1 MAHNIVK
8 DYVEHDRK
16 NIKEY
21 IDIITE
27 KKLVGK
33 ICEMIVDTYINV
45 RYYDMYERVKKNP
58 IDNIENYV
66 IENYKKKIS
75 DKNKEKNVPYII
87 DALVVLRYVILYERY
102 NKDEKVQK
110 QLNDF
115 EDKLKNKYS
124 DKKTVVN
131 GLIKLIKENTY
142 KKEKTLNG
150 LLSNDFSATKKDT
163 NIKNVFD
170 MVFDNSIVIPDL
182 FSEIAID
189 RVYNKGVIS
198 EDKMMVFYL
207 LTTREI
213 AVDMEEF
220 NYDNKYLIDFTPSL
234 IDKKNKLKSLFKV
247 FDLDYLKD
255 RMILKVRY
263 TDYLEKKDDFDDLIH
278 DGYSLA
284 VIVNDSVGDNKTLL
298 KIFTYIILE
307 NDMYKKELREFDNII
322 LLK

>member
-8 DYVEHDRK
+8 DYIDHERK
-16 NIKEY
+16 SIREY

-27 KKLVGK
+27 KKLVSK
-33 ICEMIVDTYINV
+33 ICDMIVDTYIDV
-45 RYYDMYERVKKNP
+45 RYYDMYEHIKKNP
-58 IDNIENYV
+58 IEIIENYV
-66 IENYKKKIS
+66 IENYKKEFS
-75 DKNKEKNVPYII
+75 DRNKEKNVPFII
-87 DALVVLRYVILYERY
+87 DALIVLRYVILYEKY
-102 NKDEKVQK
+102 SKDDQAQT
-110 QLNDF
+110 QLSDF
-115 EDKLKNKYS
+115 EGKLKNRYS
-124 DKKTVVN
+124 DKKPAVN

-150 LLSNDFSATKKDT
+150 LLSNDFSVSKKDT

-170 MVFDNSIVIPDL
+170 MAFDNNIEIPDL

-189 RVYNKGVIS
+189 RVYNKGVIA

-213 AVDMEEF
+213 LVDMEAF
-220 NYDNKYLIDFTPSL
+220 NYDNKYLIDFTSSL
-234 IDKKNKLKSLFKV
+234 IDKKNKLKNLLKV

-255 RMILKVRY
+255 RMILKIQY
-263 TDYLEKKDDFDDLIH
+263 TDYLERKDDFDKLIH

-284 VIVNDSVGDNKTLL
+284 VIVNDSVNDNKTLL

-307 NDMYKKELREFDNII
+307 NDMYKKELKEFDNII
-322 LLK
+322 LL